1 MSTPIVKLVGIT
13 PEIVLVVTAF
23 VVLIAGASLKDKL
36 VRPYLAWVTSA
47 GFVLALIFTTA
58 AWGRVQDRGPELH
71 LGRMIAVDGFAT
83 FTKFALAVFGLLTV
97 WLARDWLQREVDAPT
112 SGDDRRRGI
121 GGGLDAEF
129 YALVL
134 FAVAG
139 MMLMAS
145 SADLIMT
152 FIALE
157 TFSIPLYVLVGFRRR
172 SMEGQESAMKY
183 FLLGAFSSSFFLL
196 GIALAYGATG
206 STNLYSPGSDDPSLV
221 GHLATTGVE
230 NLGLL
235 ILATGLLIVGLG
247 FKIAAVPFHMW
258 TPDAYQGAP
267 SPVTGF
273 MAAGTKLAAFAA
285 ILRLLDV
292 TLLPLRQDW
301 QPLVIGLAVV
311 TMVIGSV
318 LAVVQEDLKR
328 ILAYSSIA
336 HAGFVLVGVIAAN
349 DGGVS
354 GSLFYLVTYGLSV
367 LGAFAVVS
375 IVGGRNEN
383 HVRLSDYRGL
393 FYRSPLLAG
402 ALTLFLLSLAGVP
415 LTSGFVGKLVVFGA
429 AIDAG
434 YSWLV
439 VIAFGASLVAVF
451 FYLRVLVAMYMEEAP
466 EVPSQPQPA
475 LSTAVVALTAL
486 ATIGLGLFW
495 GPLFDLAEKATI
507 FFSV

>member
-1 MSTPIVKLVGIT
+1 MNTPAVKLVGIA
-13 PEIVLVVTAF
+13 PELVLVVTAF
-23 VVLIAGASLKDKL
+23 VILIAGAAAPDRI
-36 VRPYLAWVTSA
+36 VRPYLSYVATV
-47 GFVLALIFTTA
+47 GFVVSLLFSAA
-58 AWGRVQDRGPELH
+58 AWNRVQDRGPDLH
-71 LGRMIAVDGFAT
+71 LGGMIAVDGFAT
-83 FTKFALAVFGLLTV
+83 FAKLALAAFGLLTV
-97 WLARDWLQREVDAPT
+97 WLARDWLRREVEEPT
-112 SGDDRRRGI
+112 SGDERRRGI

-145 SADLIMT
+145 SADLIMI

-157 TFSIPLYVLVGFRRR
+157 TFSISLYVLVGFRRR

-206 STNLYSPGSDDPSLV
+206 STNLYSVKVGAPSMVGYLGS
-221 GHLATTGVE
+221 TTVE
-230 NLGLL
+230 NLDLL
-235 ILATGLLIVGLG
+235 VLGTGLLIVGLA

-285 ILRLLDV
+285 ILRLFDV
-292 TLLPLRQDW
+292 VLLPLRDEW
-301 QPLVIGLAVV
+301 RPLLIGLAVV
-311 TMVIGSV
+311 TMVVGSV

-336 HAGFVLVGVIAAN
+336 HAGFVLTGVIATS
-349 DGGVS
+349 DRGVA
-354 GSLFYLVTYGLSV
+354 GALFYLATYGLTV
-367 LGAFAVVS
+367 LGAFGVVS
-375 IVGGRNEN
+375 IVGGRDEED
-383 HVRLSDYRGL
+383 VRLSDYRGL
-393 FYRSPLLAG
+393 FYRQPLLAG

-429 AIDAG
+429 AIKSG

-439 VIAFGASLVAVF
+439 VVGVLTSAIAAF
-451 FYLRVLVAMYMEEAP
+451 FYLRVLVVMYMEEATD
-466 EVPSQPQPA
+466 EGRGSRPA
-475 LSTAVVALTAL
+475 FSSVVVGVTAL
-486 ATIGLGLFW
+486 ATVALGLFW
-495 GPLFDLAEKATI
+495 GPLIELAESATI
-507 FFSV
+507 FYG